1 VSRARYVAQA
11 GVIAA
16 VYGAVT
22 LLVEYLPFQ
31 LGSGIVQ
38 FRVSEALT
46 VLGLFTPAAI
56 PGLTIGSVIANALN
70 PSAVYPLSLL
80 DVVFGSL
87 GTFLGAWWMWRHR
100 ERTGIALLGPVVAN
114 AVIVPAYLPV
124 LLKGLGLYRIPL
136 LGIDLNHGAWLS
148 LYLFGVVAIGI
159 TEAIVVYGIGAPLS
173 IALKRLGLAERL
185 VSGRA

>member
-1 VSRARYVAQA
+1 MSRTRYIARA

-16 VYGAVT
+16 VYGGLT

-31 LGSGIVQ
+31 LGSGLVQ

-46 VLGLFTPAAI
+46 VLALFTPAAI

-70 PSAVYPLSLL
+70 PTAVWPLSLL

-87 GTFLGAWWMWRHR
+87 GTLVGAWWMWRHR
-100 ERTGIALLGPVVAN
+100 ERLWLALLGPVVAN
-114 AVIVPAYLPV
+114 ALIVPAYLPV
-124 LLKGLGLYRIPL
+124 LLKGLGLYSLPL
-136 LGIDLNHGAWLS
+136 LGIDLNSGHWLS
-148 LYLFGVVAIGI
+148 LYLFGVAAIGFS
-159 TEAIVVYGIGAPLS
+159 EVIVVYGLGAPLS

-185 VSGRA
+185 RD